1 MSSFELFVFRAQVY
15 ITVSYLYLQTNN
27 EVVVILPPERSN
39 VMMPR
44 FRPAQGLKAPLG
56 MRTAFL
62 VGAQPEN
69 PSKRV
74 KLAKL
79 GVVLTHR
86 QGLQLWGAALG
97 DGMGVRDHFG

>member
-1 MSSFELFVFRAQVY
+1 MQSTECAMTFDNISHIHGMVF
-15 ITVSYLYLQTNN
+15 S
-27 EVVVILPPERSN
+27 ILPPERSN
-39 VMMPR
+39 MTMPR

-62 VGAQPEN
+62 GGAQPEN

-79 GVVLTHR
+79 GVLLTHR

-97 DGMGVRDHFG
+97 DGIGVRDHFG

>member
-1 MSSFELFVFRAQVY
+1 MAWYVH
-15 ITVSYLYLQTNN
+15 
-27 EVVVILPPERSN
+27 ILPPERSN
-39 VMMPR
+39 ITMPR

-62 VGAQPEN
+62 GGAHQPEN

-79 GVVLTHR
+79 GVLLTHR
-86 QGLQLWGAALG
+86 QGLQRMWGAALG
-97 DGMGVRDHFG
+97 DGIGVRDHFG